1 MLMSRRVGPLRKYRE
16 VVGWLESGKE
26 KYLHKAI
33 KIVFAEIILQQNFQL
48 ILASLCSYQD
58 ETFFKLKSIL
68 SDMISLYL
76 SIEKL
81 QINPPVLSYVI
92 KVFMIFAFKFF
103 IYFSFSEVKI

>member
-16 VVGWLESGKE
+16 VVGWLENGK
-26 KYLHKAI
+26 KAL

-81 QINPPVLSYVI
+81 QIYPPVLSYVI

-103 IYFSFSEVKI
+103 IHFSFSEVKI

>member
-26 KYLHKAI
+26 KYLHKAL

-76 SIEKL
+76 RKVT
-81 QINPPVLSYVI
+81 NYPPVLSYVI

-103 IYFSFSEVKI
+103 IYFSFLEVKI